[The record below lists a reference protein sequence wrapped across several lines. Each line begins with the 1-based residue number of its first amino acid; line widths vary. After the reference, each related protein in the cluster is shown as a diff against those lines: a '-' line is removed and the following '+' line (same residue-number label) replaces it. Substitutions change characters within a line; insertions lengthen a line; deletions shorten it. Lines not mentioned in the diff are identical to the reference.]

1 MSSANAW
8 LSIHYFPP
16 LDQLV
21 IACRWDN
28 IFQLLIFNNQS
39 ERNCTN
45 IEWEAHWLLF
55 MHEKKDYTYQWNKKN
70 ILGASTALVK
80 AKLLFD
86 LVLQVIGLA
95 DPFPLNDFNNCL
107 WSCPRAKM
115 RLKTSNEMANLNFTK
130 SYSCH
135 VHQFFQLSTYLL
147 VDSVTIMILL
157 PSLVGIIEVF
167 IYGISKFLIQT
178 WKINDKKNKR

>member
-1 MSSANAW
+1 MGQ
-8 LSIHYFPP
+8 YFPTSHI
-16 LDQLV
+16 Q
-21 IACRWDN
+21 
-28 IFQLLIFNNQS
+28 QS
-39 ERNCTN
+39 IREKLYRCWVRNSFT
-45 IEWEAHWLLF
+45 
-55 MHEKKDYTYQWNKKN
+55 KKGLY
-70 ILGASTALVK
+70 ILGATTALVK
-80 AKLLFD
+80 AKPLFD

-135 VHQFFQLSTYLL
+135 AHQFIQLSTYLL
-147 VDSVTIMILL
+147 ADSVTIMILL

>member
-28 IFQLLIFNNQS
+28 IFNFSYSTINQKETVQILSKKLIDFS
-39 ERNCTN
+39 SFT
-45 IEWEAHWLLF
+45 
-55 MHEKKDYTYQWNKKN
+55 KKGLY
-70 ILGASTALVK
+70 ILGATTALVK

-115 RLKTSNEMANLNFTK
+115 RLKTSNEMANLNSMK

-167 IYGISKFLIQT
+167 IYGISKFLIQA
-178 WKINDKKNKR
+178 WKIDDKKNKR

>member
-1 MSSANAW
+1 MRQYFLTSHIQQ
-8 LSIHYFPP
+8 SIRKKRYKYW
-16 LDQLV
+16 V
-21 IACRWDN
+21 
-28 IFQLLIFNNQS
+28 
-39 ERNCTN
+39 RNSLTS
-45 IEWEAHWLLF
+45 LPSR
-55 MHEKKDYTYQWNKKN
+55 KKGFY

-107 WSCPRAKM
+107 WSCPRAKT

-135 VHQFFQLSTYLL
+135 AHQFIQLSTYLL
-147 VDSVTIMILL
+147 ADSVTIMILL
-157 PSLVGIIEVF
+157 PSLVGIKEVF

-178 WKINDKKNKR
+178 WKSNDKKKRS

>member
-1 MSSANAW
+1 MGQ
-8 LSIHYFPP
+8 YFPTSHI
-16 LDQLV
+16 Q
-21 IACRWDN
+21 
-28 IFQLLIFNNQS
+28 QS
-39 ERNCTN
+39 IRKKRYKYWVRNSLTSLPSRKK
-45 IEWEAHWLLF
+45 WLC
-55 MHEKKDYTYQWNKKN
+55 

-80 AKLLFD
+80 AKPLFD

-95 DPFPLNDFNNCL
+95 DPFPLNDFNNCP
-107 WSCPRAKM
+107 WSCPRTQM
-115 RLKTSNEMANLNFTK
+115 RLKTSKEMANLNFTK

>member
-1 MSSANAW
+1 MTS
-8 LSIHYFPP
+8 LPIRKEGLY
-16 LDQLV
+16 
-21 IACRWDN
+21 
-28 IFQLLIFNNQS
+28 
-39 ERNCTN
+39 
-45 IEWEAHWLLF
+45 
-55 MHEKKDYTYQWNKKN
+55 

-80 AKLLFD
+80 AKPLFD

-107 WSCPRAKM
+107 WSCPRTQM

-135 VHQFFQLSTYLL
+135 AHQFFQLSTYLL

-178 WKINDKKNKR
+178 WKSNDKKNKR